1 MNVNVSFPK
10 TKVTH
15 KKGSHEISVVYAVGP
30 DQLKSIAFVDAA
42 CIWAAVEHMLKK
54 L

>member
-1 MNVNVSFPK
+1 MNMNVSFPK

-15 KKGSHEISVVYAVGP
+15 KKESHRISVVYAVSP
-30 DQLKSIAFVDAA
+30 DQLKSIAFVDAM

>member
-1 MNVNVSFPK
+1 MKVLFPK

-15 KKGSHEISVVYAVGP
+15 KKQPHEVSVVYAVGP
-30 DQLKSIAFVDAA
+30 KQLKSIAFVDAI
-42 CIWAAVEHMLKK
+42 CIWAAVKRMLKK

>member
-1 MNVNVSFPK
+1 MKVLFPK

-15 KKGSHEISVVYAVGP
+15 KKGSHRIAVVYAVGP
-30 DQLKSIAFVDAA
+30 DQLKSIAFVDAM

>member
-1 MNVNVSFPK
+1 MNMKVLFPK

-15 KKGSHEISVVYAVGP
+15 KKKPHRISVIYAVGP
-30 DQLKSIAFVDAA
+30 DQLKSIAFVDAM

>member
-1 MNVNVSFPK
+1 MNMNVSFPK

-15 KKGSHEISVVYAVGP
+15 KKQPHKISVIYAVGP
-30 DQLKSIAFVDAA
+30 DQLKSIAFVDAM